1 MSNAVDLTLIYFDKQ
16 AKNLI
21 LFILLN
27 DNSES
32 IMSIKLK
39 LIALFI
45 TPLVAFLVT
54 AIINIS
60 QNITTANDAER
71 VSSLVKLVVA
81 LNDAADAMQ
90 KERTF
95 SVLYRLDSEQWLN
108 DLKKQRRFTDQKES
122 QLLALI
128 QKTDTSGFSE
138 ATQAAVHEQMTTI
151 VEGFKTNR
159 NDVDNGVFT
168 PNETITKLSGN
179 IFGTVWLGLSLVHE
193 AKTPTTLLDIINYT
207 NVLKVKNAMGTL
219 HSALPIS
226 IIEGKVSSRT
236 HLIRIAKLESQ
247 MRAHG
252 ANVMQLSKG
261 QLNQDFTTLHKET
274 LQGGNKD
281 KSFYRGLSNI
291 AIKGI
296 NQPLNIELN
305 VWLNEINNLL
315 TTVRTIEANAAQAVI
330 STANSEQETA
340 ENILMLWVALVIAIL
355 VITTIVSLF
364 LMKGINSPLAKMTTR
379 LKDIAEGEGDLTKQ
393 LENLPKDELG
403 TLGKWVNTIIENLR
417 LLIIEI
423 QSTATEVNSSAEQ
436 SIHVAHSNNDAV
448 NLQLSEINMVVTA
461 MNEMAVTSQQMA
473 ISAATAADSANE
485 GQSYV
490 NICNKKVSENCQAIE
505 KMVEQISDASNQ
517 VSDLEKNTSQI
528 HGILSTIQNIA
539 EQTNLLALN
548 AAIEAARA
556 GDQGRGFAVVA
567 DEVRTLAKRT
577 QDSTSEIS
585 IMLDQLQGS
594 TNAVVSAMTQ
604 TQGKSSE
611 GLEKAQ
617 EAVNALTKV
626 EQSVIMINDM
636 NIQIAAATEEQSS
649 VCEEMNRNMVQIQN
663 QSDVVQEQS
672 QQASAIGEQLGNVAK
687 SQRELVAQFS
697 T

>member
-1 MSNAVDLTLIYFDKQ
+1 
-16 AKNLI
+16 
-21 LFILLN
+21 
-27 DNSES
+27 
-32 IMSIKLK
+32 MSIKYK

-45 TPLVAFLVT
+45 TPLLAFLIT
-54 AIINIS
+54 ATVNIS
-60 QNITTANDAER
+60 QNITVADDAES

-95 SVLYRLDSEQWLN
+95 SVLYALNSVQWL
-108 DLKKQRRFTDQKES
+108 DELKKQRRTTDQKEN
-122 QLLALI
+122 QLLQLI
-128 QKTDTSGFSE
+128 QETEVSGFSE
-138 ATQAAVHEQMTTI
+138 ITQTSIQKQMTTI

-159 NDVDNGVFT
+159 SDVDNKVFS
-168 PNETITKLSGN
+168 PDETIVKLSGN

-207 NVLKVKNAMGTL
+207 NILKLKNSMGTL

-226 IIEGKVSSRT
+226 IIEGKVTSRK

-261 QLNQDFTTLHKET
+261 ALNETFTRLHKET
-274 LQGGNKD
+274 LQGEKKGT
-281 KSFYRGLSNI
+281 SFYRGLSNI

-296 NQPLNIELN
+296 NKPLNIDLPQWLKEIDSLLN
-305 VWLNEINNLL
+305 TI
-315 TTVRTIEANAAQAVI
+315 RTIETSAAQAVI
-330 STANSEQETA
+330 NTAESEQKSA
-340 ENILMLWVALVIAIL
+340 KSNLFFWIGLVSIVLIITIAA
-355 VITTIVSLF
+355 SLY
-364 LMKGINSPLAKMTTR
+364 LMKGINAPLANMTTR
-379 LKDIAEGEGDLTKQ
+379 IKDIAEGEGDLTKQ
-393 LENLPKDELG
+393 LRHLPKDELG
-403 TLGKWVNTIIENLR
+403 VLGGWVNTIIENLR
-417 LLIIEI
+417 LLIIDI
-423 QSTATEVNSSAEQ
+423 QSTATEVNNSAEQ
-436 SIHVAHSNNDAV
+436 SIQVAHSNNDAV

-473 ISAATAADSANE
+473 ESAATAADSANE
-485 GQSYV
+485 GQNYV
-490 NICNKKVSENCQAIE
+490 DICNNKVSENCQAIE
-505 KMVEQISDASNQ
+505 QMVEQICDASHQ
-517 VSDLEKNTSQI
+517 VNDLEMNTKQI
-528 HGILSTIQNIA
+528 HTILSTIQNIA

-556 GDQGRGFAVVA
+556 GEQGRGFAVVA

-585 IMLDQLQGS
+585 SMLDQLQNS
-594 TNAVVSAMTQ
+594 TNAVVNAMNQ
-604 TQGKSSE
+604 TQEKSSE

-617 EAVNALTKV
+617 EAVHALTQV
-626 EQSVIMINDM
+626 EQSVNMINDM

-663 QSDVVQEQS
+663 QSDVVQTQS
-672 QQASAIGEQLGNVAK
+672 KQASHLGEQLGNVAK
-687 SQRELVAQFS
+687 SQRELVSQF
-697 T
+697 TT

>member
-1 MSNAVDLTLIYFDKQ
+1 
-16 AKNLI
+16 
-21 LFILLN
+21 
-27 DNSES
+27 
-32 IMSIKLK
+32 MSIKLK

-45 TPLVAFLVT
+45 TPLIAFLVT
-54 AIINIS
+54 AVINIS

-90 KERTF
+90 EERTF
-95 SVLYRLDSEQWLN
+95 SVLYRLNNQQWL
-108 DLKKQRRFTDQKES
+108 DELKKQRQLTDQKES
-122 QLLALI
+122 QLLSLI
-128 QKTDTSGFSE
+128 QQTNTSGFSE
-138 ATQAAVHEQMTTI
+138 ATQKAVHKQMATI
-151 VEGFKTNR
+151 VAGFKTNR
-159 NDVDNGVFT
+159 NDVDNNVF
-168 PNETITKLSGN
+168 PPDETITKLSGN

-207 NVLKVKNAMGTL
+207 NVLKLKNSMGTL

-226 IIEGKVSSRT
+226 IIEGKVSSRK

-247 MRAHG
+247 MRVHG

-261 QLNQDFTTLHKET
+261 QLNQDFTRLHKEI
-274 LQGGNKD
+274 LQGVNKD
-281 KSFYRGLSNI
+281 KSFYRELSNI

-296 NQPLNIELN
+296 DQPLNIELDT
-305 VWLNEINNLL
+305 WLNEINNLL
-315 TTVRTIEANAAQAVI
+315 STVRIIEANAAQAVI
-330 STANSEQETA
+330 NTANSEQEAA
-340 ENILMLWVALVIAIL
+340 ENKLIFWLALVIAIV
-355 VITTIVSLF
+355 VITTIVSFF
-364 LMKGINSPLAKMTTR
+364 LMKGINTPLADMTTR

-403 TLGKWVNTIIENLR
+403 ALGHWVNTIIENLR

-423 QSTATEVNSSAEQ
+423 QATATEVNTSAEQ

-485 GQSYV
+485 GQNYV
-490 NICNKKVSENCQAIE
+490 DICNNKVSENCQAIE
-505 KMVEQISDASNQ
+505 EMVEQISDASHQ

-585 IMLDQLQGS
+585 AMLDQLQGS

-604 TQGKSSE
+604 TKDKSSE

-636 NIQIAAATEEQSS
+636 NIQIATATEEQSS

-663 QSDVVQEQS
+663 QSDVVQKQS
-672 QQASAIGEQLGNVAK
+672 KQASAIGQQLGNVAK
-687 SQRELVAQFS
+687 SQRELVAQFA

>member
-1 MSNAVDLTLIYFDKQ
+1 
-16 AKNLI
+16 
-21 LFILLN
+21 
-27 DNSES
+27 
-32 IMSIKLK
+32 MSIKLK

-45 TPLVAFLVT
+45 TPLIAFLVT
-54 AIINIS
+54 AVINIS

-71 VSSLVKLVVA
+71 VSSLVKLVVS

-90 KERTF
+90 EERTF
-95 SVLYRLDSEQWLN
+95 SVLYRLNNQQWLN
-108 DLKKQRRFTDQKES
+108 ELKKQRRLTDQKES
-122 QLLALI
+122 QLLSLI
-128 QKTDTSGFSE
+128 QQTNTSGFSE
-138 ATQAAVHEQMTTI
+138 ATQKAVHKQMATI
-151 VEGFKTNR
+151 VAGFKTNR
-159 NDVDNGVFT
+159 RDVDNNVFS
-168 PNETITKLSGN
+168 PDETITKLSGN

-207 NVLKVKNAMGTL
+207 NVSKLKNSMGTL

-226 IIEGKVSSRT
+226 IIEGKVSSEK
-236 HLIRIAKLESQ
+236 HLIRITKLESQ
-247 MRAHG
+247 MRVHG
-252 ANVMQLSKG
+252 ANIMQLSKG
-261 QLNQDFTTLHKET
+261 QLNQDFTALHNKR
-274 LQGGNKD
+274 LQGAKKD

-296 NQPLNIELN
+296 DQPLNIELDT
-305 VWLNEINNLL
+305 WLNEINNLL
-315 TTVRTIEANAAQAVI
+315 GTVRTMEANAAQAVI
-330 STANSEQETA
+330 NTANSEKNAA
-340 ENILMLWVALVIAIL
+340 ENNLMLWITLVIAIL
-355 VITTIVSLF
+355 IITTIVSLF
-364 LMKGINSPLAKMTTR
+364 LMKGINTPLAQMITR
-379 LKDIAEGEGDLTKQ
+379 LKDIAEGEGDLTKK
-393 LENLPKDELG
+393 LDNLPKDELG
-403 TLGKWVNTIIENLR
+403 ILGYWVNTIIENLR

-423 QSTATEVNSSAEQ
+423 QATATEVNSSAEQ
-436 SIHVAHSNNDAV
+436 SIHVAHLNNDAV

-485 GQSYV
+485 GQNYV
-490 NICNKKVSENCQAIE
+490 NLCNNKVSENCQAIE
-505 KMVEQISDASNQ
+505 EMVEQISDASHQ

-585 IMLDQLQGS
+585 AMLDQLQGS

-604 TQGKSSE
+604 TKDKSSE

-636 NIQIAAATEEQSS
+636 NIQIATATEEQSS

-672 QQASAIGEQLGNVAK
+672 QQASAIGQQLGNVAK
-687 SQRELVAQFS
+687 SQRELVAQFA